1 MLRPP
6 APPVTPV
13 TAAAFGLLLAAVAGL
28 LVAPV
33 AGLRGGLSE
42 GDFAPRTLEAAHDA
56 QFVSEALTEAAR
68 EEAAAAVEPVPL
80 PPDAA
85 LADARVA
92 ALQRYLAGARGI
104 VSRTDLS
111 TQQKV
116 DQLATLEAPAPIGT
130 ATRLY
135 LVSLDATGL
144 ALFEAR
150 AADLL
155 RSLMSSPIGRG
166 TTPEEQQRD
175 IAVAIDQ
182 LLEQRSG
189 FGEGERSVLTTL
201 LRAFAAPNF
210 RVDEAATARARD
222 QARAAVTPVVRTIT
236 AGQVIVT
243 EGQRI
248 TAQDIE
254 ALEATGTLRTGLDPF
269 ALGGAALVAGG
280 FGLLLALYVCLLQP
294 FDPPASRRLLAT
306 AITIAAVLVGARI
319 GLPLLTPD
327 TERTYL
333 IYALP
338 VATAA
343 IVVSTFARLAYAAV
357 VAAVVGAYVAFMGGS
372 LSEVAGSTYVGPLQ
386 ALEFAMVAIAG
397 GLAGAAVINR
407 AERIGR
413 FALAGVAVALA
424 TGGAMA
430 AFWLFEMPRANIDLA
445 WMALAAG
452 VHGAGAAVLGLG
464 GAYILA
470 FALGITSRIQLLE
483 LAQPEHP
490 LLRRLQEEAPGTYH
504 HSMLVGSLAERAAIA
519 IGADPLLARVGAYY
533 HDIGKLAMPRYYIE
547 NMLEEGARSPH
558 EGLDPAESARIIRA
572 HVTNGIELARK
583 HRLPPEVAAFIPQH
597 HGTRLV
603 SYFYRIA
610 ARNGLQPD
618 PADYRYDGPRP
629 QTRETAIVMLADS
642 CEAVVRAGDH
652 APGAI
657 DEAVDAVIA
666 ERLAEGQLDECDITM
681 RDLQRIARTF
691 KATFRAVYHP
701 RVRYPQPTPE
711 ELASVARGEPPP
723 LRTP

>member
-6 APPVTPV
+6 APPVSRA
-13 TAAAFGLLLAAVAGL
+13 TAAAFGLLLAAVAAV
-28 LVAPV
+28 LVAPID
-33 AGLRGGLSE
+33 GLRGGLSE
-42 GDFAPRTLEAAHDA
+42 GDFAPRALEAAHDA

-85 LADARVA
+85 LADARIA
-92 ALQRYLAGARGI
+92 ALQRYLAGARSI
-104 VSRTDLS
+104 VSRNDLT

-116 DQLATLEAPAPIGT
+116 DQLAGLEAPAAIGST
-130 ATRLY
+130 TRLY
-135 LVSLDATGL
+135 LVGLDATGF
-144 ALFEAR
+144 AVFESR

-155 RSLMSSPIGRG
+155 RTLMSSPIGRG

-175 IAVAIDQ
+175 IAAAVEQ
-182 LLEQRSG
+182 LLAQRAG
-189 FGEGERSVLTTL
+189 LGEAERSAIAAL
-201 LRAFAAPNF
+201 LRTFAVPNF
-210 RVDEAATARARD
+210 RVDAAATERARE
-222 QARAAVTPVVRTIT
+222 QARASVTPVIRTIT

-254 ALEATGTLRTGLDPF
+254 ALQATGTLRSGLDPY
-269 ALGGAALVAGG
+269 ALGGAALIAAG
-280 FGLLLALYVCLLQP
+280 FGFLLALYVCLLQP
-294 FDPPASRRLLAT
+294 FEPPASRRLLAT
-306 AITIAAVLVGARI
+306 AITVAIVLI
-319 GLPLLTPD
+319 GVRVALPLLTPD
-327 TERTYL
+327 TERTHL
-333 IYALP
+333 IYAVP

-343 IVVSTFARLAYAAV
+343 IVVSSVARLAYAAV
-357 VAAVVGAYVAFMGGS
+357 VAAVVGGFVAFTGGTF
-372 LSEVAGSTYVGPLQ
+372 SEVAGSTYIGPLQ
-386 ALEFAMVAIAG
+386 ALEFAMVATAG

-413 FALAGVAVALA
+413 FALAGVAVGLT
-424 TGGAMA
+424 TGGVMA
-430 AFWLFEMPRANIDLA
+430 SFWLFEMPRANADLA

-452 VHGAGAAVLGLG
+452 LHGAGAAVLGLG

-533 HDIGKLAMPRYYIE
+533 HDIGKLAMPGYYIE
-547 NMLEEGARSPH
+547 NMLEEGAPNPH
-558 EGLDPAESARIIRA
+558 DGLAPEESARIIRA
-572 HVTNGIELARK
+572 HVTNGVELARK

-603 SYFYRIA
+603 SYFYRMA
-610 ARNGLQPD
+610 ARDGLQPD
-618 PADYRYDGPRP
+618 PANFRYEGPRP
-629 QTRETAIVMLADS
+629 QTREAAIVMLADS

-681 RDLQRIARTF
+681 RDLQRVARTF

-711 ELASVARGEPPP
+711 ELASVVRGEPPP
-723 LRTP
+723 LRSP